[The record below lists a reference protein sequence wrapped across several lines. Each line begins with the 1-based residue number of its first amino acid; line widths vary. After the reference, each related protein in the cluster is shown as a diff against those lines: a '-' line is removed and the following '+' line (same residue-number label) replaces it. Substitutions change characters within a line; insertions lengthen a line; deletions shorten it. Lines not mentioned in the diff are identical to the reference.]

1 MAGWI
6 KLHRKI
12 TENLIWE
19 DKPFSKGQAWIDL
32 ILMANHNPAKL
43 IYGNSIIELDR
54 GQFHTSEP
62 TLMRRWGW
70 SKKKVRA
77 YFLLLKKLEM
87 ATAQGNTKGTTVT
100 IENYELY
107 QSMGTEQDTDEDNLK
122 VPRRNR
128 KGTAEGKQ
136 TRTKEEQEEKEPKE
150 EKNKYSDLPV
160 ELQKALNDFIEMR
173 TKIKKP
179 ITDSG
184 IEKVLAKLEKL
195 SNGDTE
201 IKVKILDESVIGGWQ
216 GVFPLK
222 EEKNENKRTSAGNE
236 KPTSADDGKIY
247 DYEKFFS

>member
-136 TRTKEEQEEKEPKE
+136 TRTKE
-150 EKNKYSDLPV
+150 
-160 ELQKALNDFIEMR
+160 
-173 TKIKKP
+173 
-179 ITDSG
+179 
-184 IEKVLAKLEKL
+184 
-195 SNGDTE
+195 
-201 IKVKILDESVIGGWQ
+201 
-216 GVFPLK
+216 
-222 EEKNENKRTSAGNE
+222 
-236 KPTSADDGKIY
+236 
-247 DYEKFFS
+247 

>member
-150 EKNKYSDLPV
+150 YKNKYSDLPI

>member
-150 EKNKYSDLPV
+150 EKNKYRDLPV

-184 IEKVLAKLEKL
+184 IEKVLQKLEKL
-195 SNGDTE
+195 SKGDTE
-201 IKVKILDESVIGGWQ
+201 IKVKILDESVMGGWQ

-222 EEKNENKRTSAGNE
+222 EEKNENKRASAGNE